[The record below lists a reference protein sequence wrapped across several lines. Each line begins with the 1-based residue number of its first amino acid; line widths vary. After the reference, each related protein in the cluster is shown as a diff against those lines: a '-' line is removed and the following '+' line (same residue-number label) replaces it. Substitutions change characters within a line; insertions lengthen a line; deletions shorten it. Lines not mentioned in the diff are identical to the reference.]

1 MARKSS
7 NIQNE
12 EYKAKIAI
20 IEFLAEFTHDPVGFV
35 WAAYPWGE
43 GELEGQEPQ
52 KWQLEELGYIRDGL
66 KTPNQVIQE
75 VVASGHGIGKLHSY
89 DMMLDTPSGNRR
101 WGTLAPGDYVFGADG
116 NPAKILQCH
125 HYKNV
130 RMFKVTFDDGS
141 YAEVSS
147 GHLWNVRGRDERRN
161 NKQGYRTLSTLD
173 IVNKGVKRPNG
184 KHFARQW
191 EIPIQGAVTFPEV
204 DTSLHPYLMGVW
216 LGDGSKGCPIYTK
229 PYQELKDK
237 IESLGYI
244 CKFNKDDSSVRI
256 LNSASLFKGG
266 VFNCSS
272 CERYIPDE
280 YKYNSITKRMQLFCG
295 LLDTDGEINTSGS
308 IGYSTTSKKLA
319 TDVIWLARSLGC
331 KAMLQPTNKK
341 GWYYGDNGN
350 KVQCRPCYRV
360 TINAPFNPFTLNHR
374 KNKYKPS
381 KHRYTVR
388 WIDKIEPIPNTDGMC
403 ITVDNSNGLYLCNDF
418 IVTHNSALVAWI
430 IHWAIAT
437 FEDTKGVVTA
447 NTEKQLMTKTWA
459 ELAKWHRLFIGKDLF
474 VYTATAYYS
483 SDKEHEKTWRIDAIA
498 WSEANPEAFAGLH
511 NQKKRI
517 LIIFD
522 EASAIANCI
531 WEVVEGA
538 TTDKDT
544 EIIWCCFG
552 NGTRNS
558 GWFYDCFHKLRNI
571 WHGRQIDSRAVAI
584 SNKTTIQKWI
594 ETYGEDSDFVK
605 VRVRGMFPSA
615 GDHQLIS
622 TVIATA
628 AQERYKLLALTSYN
642 FAPIVFGVDPAWKG
656 ADMLVV
662 YMRQGNYSKVLMAIP
677 KNDNDVLIAGKLA
690 ALEDKY
696 GMTTGFIDQGYGTGI
711 YSALKTMGRGD
722 NWVLIPFNSSPED
735 DYYQNIRAEM
745 WSKMRDWLK
754 EGGAIED
761 NQVIYNDLIAPE
773 AYINTRGKFQ
783 LESKDDMKARGI
795 PSPNYGD
802 ALALTFAH
810 PVRQN
815 KNSKYKQAKAAGRIR
830 KVGAM

>member
-52 KWQLEELGYIRDGL
+52 EWQLEELGYIRDGL

-75 VVASGHGIGKLHSY
+75 VVASGHGIGK
-89 DMMLDTPSGNRR
+89 
-101 WGTLAPGDYVFGADG
+101 
-116 NPAKILQCH
+116 
-125 HYKNV
+125 
-130 RMFKVTFDDGS
+130 
-141 YAEVSS
+141 
-147 GHLWNVRGRDERRN
+147 
-161 NKQGYRTLSTLD
+161 
-173 IVNKGVKRPNG
+173 
-184 KHFARQW
+184 
-191 EIPIQGAVTFPEV
+191 
-204 DTSLHPYLMGVW
+204 
-216 LGDGSKGCPIYTK
+216 
-229 PYQELKDK
+229 
-237 IESLGYI
+237 
-244 CKFNKDDSSVRI
+244 
-256 LNSASLFKGG
+256 
-266 VFNCSS
+266 
-272 CERYIPDE
+272 
-280 YKYNSITKRMQLFCG
+280 
-295 LLDTDGEINTSGS
+295 
-308 IGYSTTSKKLA
+308 
-319 TDVIWLARSLGC
+319 
-331 KAMLQPTNKK
+331 
-341 GWYYGDNGN
+341 
-350 KVQCRPCYRV
+350 
-360 TINAPFNPFTLNHR
+360 
-374 KNKYKPS
+374 
-381 KHRYTVR
+381 
-388 WIDKIEPIPNTDGMC
+388 
-403 ITVDNSNGLYLCNDF
+403 
-418 IVTHNSALVAWI
+418 SALVAWI
-430 IHWAIAT
+430 IHWAIST

-622 TVIATA
+622 TEIATA

-642 FAPIVFGVDPAWKG
+642 FAPILFGVDPAWKG

-690 ALEDKY
+690 AFEDKY
-696 GMTTGFIDQGYGTGI
+696 GMNTGFIDQGYGTGI

-810 PVRQN
+810 PVRLN
-815 KNSKYKQAKAAGRIR
+815 KNSKYKTAKAAGRIK